1 MIDWDHG
8 FPNIAKMPGSDMH
21 FSTYSYP
28 MTSDVHCFCEIST
41 LWNSFFFLLNKGL
54 RRKKWC
60 ICLSQLMR
68 KCRIFLITLC
78 FEKWTL
84 SGKTDTQFER
94 CQLSFIWGKM
104 RTAVQET
111 ASQRTLRN
119 CSKETVGESQYVS
132 LVKGEFNA
140 IKHLLYKRFPASREE
155 LKSSFSGLVLF

>member
-1 MIDWDHG
+1 MVLI
-8 FPNIAKMPGSDMH
+8 
-21 FSTYSYP
+21 
-28 MTSDVHCFCEIST
+28 
-41 LWNSFFFLLNKGL
+41 KGL
-54 RRKKWC
+54 GKKKQW

-68 KCRIFLITLC
+68 KCRIFLVTLC

-84 SGKTDTQFER
+84 SGKTDAQFER

-104 RTAVQET
+104 RTAAQET

-119 CSKETVGESQYVS
+119 CSKQTVGEGQYVT
-132 LVKGEFNA
+132 LVKGEFSA

>member
-21 FSTYSYP
+21 FSMYSYP

-41 LWNSFFFLLNKGL
+41 LWNSFFFFFLNKGL
-54 RRKKWC
+54 GRKKWC

-68 KCRIFLITLC
+68 KCCIFLVTLC
-78 FEKWTL
+78 FENWTL
-84 SGKTDTQFER
+84 SAKTDAQFER
-94 CQLSFIWGKM
+94 CELSFIWGKM
-104 RTAVQET
+104 RTAAQET

-119 CSKETVGESQYVS
+119 CSKETVGEGQYVT
-132 LVKGEFNA
+132 LVKGEFSA

-155 LKSSFSGLVLF
+155 LKSSLLV